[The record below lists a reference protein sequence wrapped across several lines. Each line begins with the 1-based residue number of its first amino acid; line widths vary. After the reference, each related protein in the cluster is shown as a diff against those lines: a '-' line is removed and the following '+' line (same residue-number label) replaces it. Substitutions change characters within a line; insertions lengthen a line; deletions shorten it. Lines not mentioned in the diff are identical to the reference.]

1 MNFPQIHRVLNVWRK
16 IVVIFP
22 RKLQLSD
29 PEVLKKYLKT
39 RTYVKLVQVVMFNE
53 VSIEAMRSH
62 NILVFLNLCVV
73 NKQTFEIVFKKII
86 VFILVYLNS

>member
-1 MNFPQIHRVLNVWRK
+1 MNSPQIHRVLNVWRK

-53 VSIEAMRSH
+53 VSIEAMRSN
-62 NILVFLNLCVV
+62 NILVFFNLCVV